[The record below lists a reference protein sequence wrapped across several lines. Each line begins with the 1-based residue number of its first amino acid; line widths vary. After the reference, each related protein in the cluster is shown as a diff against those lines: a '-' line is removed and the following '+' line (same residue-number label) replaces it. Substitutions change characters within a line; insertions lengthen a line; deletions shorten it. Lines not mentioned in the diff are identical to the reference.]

1 MRGGQHMCNEYKKV
15 INDNSKTLNST
26 STPSKTK
33 KDKDKDRILKSKS
46 DKLVRHDLMEYIT
59 PYNKK

>member
-1 MRGGQHMCNEYKKV
+1 MCNEYKKV